1 MLKAVLSV
9 LLIVLVTGVFALS
22 GYGTSA
28 PVANDTVS
36 PNLVILSPNGG
47 ESWYIG
53 DTNNVLW
60 TASDPN
66 LVNNSVNLWY
76 SLNGG
81 TDYTSLA
88 TGTVNDGSQPWLMP
102 STQSYNAR
110 VKIGVSDS
118 FGNSAVKNSAS
129 AFSITYVPPAEPTGL
144 VVDISNNV
152 DAVINWQAVTHTIP
166 PYNSD
171 ITPDGYIVLYNESPY
186 EHDEHFYYFLTETS
200 GLSYT
205 HQRVARFRDQMF
217 YRVVAYKDY
226 RGEMA
231 NILAAAKANPDNK
244 LSLADLKNRLHNIDG
259 GVK

>member
-1 MLKAVLSV
+1 MRKALMATLLCV
-9 LLIVLVTGVFALS
+9 LLSGAFALS

-28 PVANDTVS
+28 PVANDTVN
-36 PNLVILSPNGG
+36 PTLLILSPNGG

-53 DTNNVLW
+53 DTNDVLW

-81 TDYTSLA
+81 TDYTLIA
-88 TGTVNDGSQPWLMP
+88 EGTFNDGTEPWFMP
-102 STQSYNAR
+102 SIQSYSAR

-118 FGNSAVKNSAS
+118 FGNSTLKNSAS
-129 AFSITYVPPAEPTGL
+129 SFSITYVPPAEPTGL
-144 VVDISNNV
+144 NVDISNNV
-152 DAVINWQAVTHTIP
+152 DAVLNWQAVTHTIP
-166 PYNSD
+166 PYNGD
-171 ITPDGYIVLYNESPY
+171 ITPDGYIVLYNETPY
-186 EHDEHFYYFLTETS
+186 EDEQFYYFLTETN

-217 YRVVAYKDY
+217 YRIVAYKDY
-226 RGEMA
+226 DGRMA
-231 NILAAAKANPDNK
+231 NVLAEVKANPESK
-244 LSLADLKNRLHNIDG
+244 LSLMELKTRLHKTNG